1 MNFFDLGKNNIKT
14 VLKNS
19 LLVVLGTLILALGIS
34 LFVLPHDLVIGGV
47 SGIGI
52 ILDKAIDAPFITE
65 ELVITFLTWLLFFI
79 GWIILG
85 KSFAMQTLISSIVF
99 PTAVMLFNRIN
110 TQEFF
115 SGFFMMD
122 PKNTSHLVI
131 SAVSYGILGGIG
143 SALTY
148 IGGGSTGGSDII
160 GLIVAKFSKRLKS
173 AIAIGIVDSSIV
185 IIGIFF
191 LGNFALSLYG
201 ILAVCL
207 CTIVIDRVF
216 IGVSKAFVAEIVTEN
231 YADINQAVIQ
241 ELERTTTI
249 MNVIG
254 GYSGKEHKM
263 LVVSFSMRQY
273 SALMTIINKYDK
285 SAFVTIHRAHEING
299 EGWTR

>member
-1 MNFFDLGKNNIKT
+1 MNFFNLTKNNIKT

-19 LLVVLGTLILALGIS
+19 LLVVLGTVILALGIS

-52 ILDKAIDAPFITE
+52 ILDNAIDTPFITE
-65 ELVITFLTWLLFFI
+65 ELVITFLTWVLFFI

-85 KSFAMQTLISSIVF
+85 KRFAMQTLISSIVF

-185 IIGIFF
+185 ILGIFF
-191 LGNFALSLYG
+191 LDNFALSLYG

-207 CTIVIDRVF
+207 CTMVIDRVF

-231 YADINQAVIQ
+231 YADINQAVIR
-241 ELERTTTI
+241 ELQRTTTI

-263 LVVSFSMRQY
+263 LVVSFTMRQY
-273 SALMTIINKYDK
+273 AALMTIINKYDK